1 MPQIDLLNAVF
12 MFLKDTSLFFRGGAI
27 HPMVSSL
34 FAEKM
39 VRLAGGRGSVC
50 QPKSSRR
57 ASSTLRTG
65 CRRIL

>member
-12 MFLKDTSLFFRGGAI
+12 MFLKDTSLFFRASI

-65 CRRIL
+65 CRCIL

>member
-1 MPQIDLLNAVF
+1 MPQIDVKNAVF
-12 MFLKDTSLFFRGGAI
+12 MFLKDTSLFLGCFDS
-27 HPMVSSL
+27 PMVSSL